1 MEACV
6 NVARMEH
13 VSKSFATEPP
23 VVPLI
28 DVDLEVPGG
37 QVVAITGV
45 SGKGKSTLLNVLGGL
60 MRPDKGA
67 VWFMGE
73 NLTQASAARI
83 DALHKQGIG
92 FAFQTPYL
100 FSALTAR
107 ENLEFSF
114 KLAKRPDPAA
124 LAQLALEDFGLSER
138 GDHMPFELSAGQK
151 RRLAIARALGG
162 DHRIILA
169 DEPTNDLDQH
179 WADYVF
185 ERFAAFAHGEA
196 NRAVVV
202 VTHDPRY
209 AQKADVV
216 YALEDGRLTL
226 RR

>member
-1 MEACV
+1 
-6 NVARMEH
+6 
-13 VSKSFATEPP
+13 
-23 VVPLI
+23 
-28 DVDLEVPGG
+28 
-37 QVVAITGV
+37 
-45 SGKGKSTLLNVLGGL
+45 
-60 MRPDKGA
+60 
-67 VWFMGE
+67 
-73 NLTQASAARI
+73 
-83 DALHKQGIG
+83 
-92 FAFQTPYL
+92 
-100 FSALTAR
+100 
-107 ENLEFSF
+107 
-114 KLAKRPDPAA
+114 
-124 LAQLALEDFGLSER
+124 
-138 GDHMPFELSAGQK
+138 MPFELSAGQK